1 MKRRIIS
8 TETKTEV
15 IGMVD
20 VEREPLSVRVQRV
33 VKYLSRP
40 LTSATLFYA
49 LYILGDEHLHYCRL
63 FAQRLRTFS
72 EDLAKALYDFG
83 ICMVVKELN
92 LHAYE
97 AFYPLYAPQEYV
109 VVRGERVPVKR
120 IDPAEVSAFWQEIY
134 EEGGEKR
141 VEEVVRECINKVY
154 PQYFP
159 GKYETV
165 RMLTTCIVDRLN
177 NQPQIM
183 IEPRN
188 LRENAR
194 WVRTWLEYY
203 QKFKSS
209 YFWDAAIRI
218 FSITGKECEGWIEGY
233 GGKNYA
239 MIATVMRECSRLSP
253 VTFVDHC
260 FSLEHQTAVFIY
272 KLATSPEEDHL
283 IGCFVK
289 AKKPIP
295 SALGIIFAL
304 RALFNAARR
313 GSEEDVRLILRCATS
328 ARQDWVAFGFV
339 DIGKASNPP
348 AGLRL
353 RQLRIQSEAFLRRIA
368 RSLR

>member
-1 MKRRIIS
+1 MA
-8 TETKTEV
+8 
-15 IGMVD
+15 D

-72 EDLAKALYDFG
+72 EELAKALYGFG

-97 AFYPLYAPQEYV
+97 AFYPLYVPPPKQYI
-109 VVRGERVPVKR
+109 VVRGKR
-120 IDPAEVSAFWQEIY
+120 IPLEEIDPAEVEVFWEEIY
-134 EEGGEKR
+134 WEKGEKE
-141 VEEVVRECINKVY
+141 VEKRIRECINKVY

-159 GKYETV
+159 GKCEAI
-165 RMLTTCIVDRLN
+165 RMLTTCIVDRIN
-177 NQPQIM
+177 EYPRIM
-183 IEPRN
+183 TEPHDS
-188 LRENAR
+188 RENAR

-203 QKFKSS
+203 QKLKSP

-218 FSITGKECEGWIEGY
+218 FSITNKECKGWIANF

-239 MIATVMRECSRLSP
+239 MIATVMREYDKLSP
-253 VTFVDHC
+253 VAFVDHC
-260 FSLEHQTAVFIY
+260 FSLEHHTAAFIY
-272 KLATSPEEDHL
+272 KLATPPVEDYL
-283 IGCFVK
+283 VRCFLREGEH
-289 AKKPIP
+289 I
-295 SALGIIFAL
+295 SELGIDGAL
-304 RALFNAARR
+304 RRLFDAARR

-353 RQLRIQSEAFLRRIA
+353 RQLRMQSEAFLRRVM
-368 RSLR
+368 RSL

>member
-1 MKRRIIS
+1 
-8 TETKTEV
+8 
-15 IGMVD
+15 MVD
-20 VEREPLSVRVQRV
+20 VEHEPLSVRVPRV

-49 LYILGDEHLHYCRL
+49 LYILGEVHRSPS
-63 FAQRLRTFS
+63 FAHKLREFS
-72 EDLAKALYDFG
+72 NELAKALYDFG

-97 AFYPLYAPQEYV
+97 AFYPLYVPQEHV
-109 VVRGERVPVKR
+109 IIRGEKR
-120 IDPAEVSAFWQEIY
+120 LIEHIDPTEVEALWREIY
-134 EEGGEKR
+134 EEEGERR
-141 VEEVVRECINKVY
+141 VEEMVRECINKVY

-159 GKYETV
+159 GKYETI

-177 NQPQIM
+177 NRPRIM
-183 IEPRN
+183 TEPHDS
-188 LRENAR
+188 RENVR

-203 QKFKSS
+203 QKFKSP
-209 YFWDAAIRI
+209 YFWDAAKRI
-218 FSITGKECEGWIEGY
+218 FSITDKECKGWISGY

-239 MIATVMRECSRLSP
+239 MIAAVMREYGRLSP

-260 FSLEHQTAVFIY
+260 FSLEHHTAMFIY

-283 IGCFVK
+283 VECFVK

-295 SALGIIFAL
+295 SVLGIIIAL

-353 RQLRIQSEAFLRRIA
+353 RQLRMQSEAFLRRIM
-368 RSLR
+368 RSL

>member
-1 MKRRIIS
+1 MA
-8 TETKTEV
+8 
-15 IGMVD
+15 D
-20 VEREPLSVRVQRV
+20 VERESLSMRVQRV

-72 EDLAKALYDFG
+72 EELAKALYDFG

-92 LHAYE
+92 LHAHE
-97 AFYPLYAPQEYV
+97 AFYPLYVPEGEEIYPIV
-109 VVRGERVPVKR
+109 V
-120 IDPAEVSAFWQEIY
+120 AEFWREIY
-134 EEGGEKR
+134 EEEGERR
-141 VEEVVRECINKVY
+141 VEELVRGCINKVY

-159 GKYETV
+159 GKYETI
-165 RMLTTCIVDRLN
+165 RMLATCIVDRLN
-177 NQPQIM
+177 NRPRIM
-183 IEPRN
+183 TEPHDS
-188 LRENAR
+188 RENVR

-203 QKFKSS
+203 QKFKSP
-209 YFWDAAIRI
+209 YFWDTVMRI
-218 FSITGKECEGWIEGY
+218 FSITDKECKGWISGY

-239 MIATVMRECSRLSP
+239 MIAAVMREYGRLSP

-260 FSLEHQTAVFIY
+260 FSLEHHTAMFIY
-272 KLATSPEEDHL
+272 KLATPPVEDYL
-283 IGCFVK
+283 VRCFLRGDER
-289 AKKPIP
+289 I
-295 SALGIIFAL
+295 SELGINGAL
-304 RALFNAARR
+304 RRLFDAARR

-353 RQLRIQSEAFLRRIA
+353 RQLRMQSEAFLRRIM
-368 RSLR
+368 RSL

>member
-1 MKRRIIS
+1 MAD
-8 TETKTEV
+8 T
-15 IGMVD
+15 
-20 VEREPLSVRVQRV
+20 ERESLSVRVQRV

-72 EDLAKALYDFG
+72 EGFAKALYDFG

-92 LHAYE
+92 LHAHE
-97 AFYPLYAPQEYV
+97 GFYPLYVPEGEEIYPIV
-109 VVRGERVPVKR
+109 V
-120 IDPAEVSAFWQEIY
+120 AEFWREIY
-134 EEGGEKR
+134 EEEGERR
-141 VEEVVRECINKVY
+141 VEELVRECINKVY

-159 GKYETV
+159 GKYETI
-165 RMLTTCIVDRLN
+165 RMLATCIVDRLN
-177 NQPQIM
+177 NQPRIM
-183 IEPRN
+183 AEPHDS
-188 LRENAR
+188 RENAR
-194 WVRTWLEYY
+194 WVRAWLEYY
-203 QKFKSS
+203 RKFKSP

-218 FSITGKECEGWIEGY
+218 FSITNKECKGWISGY

-239 MIATVMRECSRLSP
+239 MIAAVMREYGRLSP

-260 FSLEHQTAVFIY
+260 FSLVHHSAMFIY
-272 KLATSPEEDHL
+272 KLATPPVEDYL
-283 IGCFVK
+283 VRCFLRGDER
-289 AKKPIP
+289 I
-295 SALGIIFAL
+295 SELGIDGAL
-304 RALFNAARR
+304 QRLFDAARR

-353 RQLRIQSEAFLRRIA
+353 RQLRMQSEAFLRRIVRA
-368 RSLR
+368 L